1 MTSNYFILLLFL
13 VQFSFAQDMQE
24 DDLKSEE
31 IRINR
36 FVTGNLL
43 TPSSIE
49 NPPLVIL
56 IQGSGPTDRNG
67 NQSFMKNDSFKK
79 LARELAANGIASFRY
94 DKRIFEMSNL
104 GITEEEIRFD
114 DFIADATSVLEY
126 FGGQDH
132 FGKKVVLG
140 HSQGSLVGMIS
151 ARNRADAFISIA
163 GAGHPIDALI
173 VNQLKQ
179 QMPGL
184 DEQARESF
192 EELRKKGSTS
202 NYNPALA
209 SIFKPG
215 LQAFMLSW
223 LKYDPAEEISKLD
236 IPVLVLNGTEDLQV
250 SEEEAEK
257 LKESL
262 PGARIVI
269 LENMNHV
276 FREIAGDDLE
286 NSKSYNEPRRPLHP
300 DLVPTLENF
309 IHSL

>member
-36 FVTGNLL
+36 FVTGSLL

-114 DFIADATSVLEY
+114 DFIADASSVLEY

-250 SEEEAEK
+250 SQEEAEK

-262 PGARIVI
+262 PRARIVI